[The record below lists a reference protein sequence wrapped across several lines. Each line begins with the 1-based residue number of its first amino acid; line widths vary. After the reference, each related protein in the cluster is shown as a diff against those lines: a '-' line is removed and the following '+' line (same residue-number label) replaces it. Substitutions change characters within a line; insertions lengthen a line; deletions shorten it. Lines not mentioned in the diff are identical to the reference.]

1 MRAFPVFALVLAAL
15 LSARALDAASPAPVQ
30 GRQGVWGSF
39 HVAFEPAPDPVPLN
53 ELFRL
58 AVTVRDC
65 DGRPLPGVELAV
77 SAVMPEHQHGTNL
90 EPRVRRVE
98 EGRFE
103 VEGLL
108 FHMPGRWWIQMDLRR
123 GEETAQAVF
132 EVVLD

>member
-1 MRAFPVFALVLAAL
+1 MASLLGAQALFAAPLAEPAP
-15 LSARALDAASPAPVQ
+15 PAPVQ

-39 HVAFEPAPDPVPLN
+39 HVAFEPAPDPIPLN

-58 AVTVRDC
+58 AVTVRDG

-77 SAVMPEHQHGTNL
+77 SAVMPEHRHGTNL
-90 EPRVRRVE
+90 EPKVRRLAEGE

-108 FHMPGRWWIQMDLRR
+108 FHMPGRWWIRMDLRR

-132 EVVLD
+132 EVMLD

>member
-1 MRAFPVFALVLAAL
+1 
-15 LSARALDAASPAPVQ
+15 
-30 GRQGVWGSF
+30 
-39 HVAFEPAPDPVPLN
+39 VAFEPAPDPIPLN

-58 AVTVRDC
+58 AVTVKDG
-65 DGRPLPGVELAV
+65 DGRPLPGVDLAV

-90 EPRVRRVE
+90 TPKVRKVE

-108 FHMPGRWWIQMDLRR
+108 FHMPGRWWLRLDLHR

-132 EVVLD
+132 EMVLD